1 MKAEEKHFSVIS
13 YYANDRI
20 KKQLRGPEGRAI
32 LPFHCY
38 DNKQNYYNH
47 AHETVTILYHD
58 QQPDEAFPQR
68 RT

>member
-1 MKAEEKHFSVIS
+1 MLTTESKNNKT
-13 YYANDRI
+13 
-20 KKQLRGPEGRAI
+20 EGT
-32 LPFHCY
+32 FHCY

-47 AHETVTILYHD
+47 AHETVTIPYHD